1 MRTKCIRTAVRRLV
15 LAAMGGV
22 FLAGP
27 VWAQED
33 GGGTAARKTV
43 DERID
48 QYVDPVATFAENLIF
63 DPVNIMGHNLPWVLL
78 FLAGTAVFLTVY
90 FKFINFTIFK
100 TAIDTMRK
108 KYTADDSPG
117 EITHFQ
123 ALTAALSATVG
134 LGNIAG
140 VAVAIGLGGPGA
152 TFWMILMGF
161 CGMTT
166 KLCECTLG
174 VRYRVIDENGRAH
187 GGPMYYLSKGL
198 AEHGLGPAGK
208 ALAIFF
214 AFMVVGGA
222 LGAGNMFQANQAHTQ
237 FANAFGFLENQGW
250 VFGVIVAVLVGA
262 VIIGGIRSI
271 ARVTSKLVP
280 IMCGIYVLA
289 ALVIIL
295 VNIADVPGALKTIVV
310 QAFSAEAIGGGFVG
324 VLIQGIRR
332 AAFSNEAGLG
342 SAPIAHAA
350 VKTRFPASE
359 GVVAALG
366 PFIDTVIICTMTAL
380 VIVITGTWRVSGE
393 VTAQSVILVD
403 EAGSSVAVQELDQGI
418 YLHTRGSTTVGEG
431 DQAAKWHEVVG
442 LVDRDTYTETEVL
455 GWVHDDNMENLTGIP
470 ITSLAFR
477 EVIGWFPKVLA
488 IAVILFAFSTMISWS
503 YYGEQGIV
511 FVFGR
516 NRNVIRAYQ
525 VFFCLCVIVGS
536 SSSLNNI
543 LRLSDAMVFAMVLP
557 NLIGLY
563 LLLPVVRK
571 ELDRYL
577 AHVKTI
583 DSGPEKT

>member
-1 MRTKCIRTAVRRLV
+1 MTLWIRRAFRRLV

-22 FLAGP
+22 FFAGP
-27 VWAQED
+27 AWAQENAE
-33 GGGTAARKTV
+33 GTAARKTV
-43 DERID
+43 DETID
-48 QYVDPVATFAENLIF
+48 QYVDPVATFAENIIF
-63 DPVNIMGHNLPWVLL
+63 DPVNIMGHHLPWVLI
-78 FLAGTAVFLTVY
+78 FLAGTAIFLTVY
-90 FKFINFTIFK
+90 FKFINFTIFR
-100 TAIDTMRK
+100 TAIDTIRRR
-108 KYTADDSPG
+108 YTADDSPG

-140 VAVAIGLGGPGA
+140 VAVAVGLGGPGA

-174 VRYRVIDENGRAH
+174 VRYRFIDENGRAH
-187 GGPMYYLSKGL
+187 GGPMYYLSRGL
-198 AEHGLGPAGK
+198 GEHGLGLAGK
-208 ALAIFF
+208 GLAIFF
-214 AFMVVGGA
+214 SFMVVGGA
-222 LGAGNMFQANQAHTQ
+222 LGAGNMFQANQAHSQ
-237 FANAFGFLENQGW
+237 FATAFGVLGEQGW
-250 VFGVIVAVLVGA
+250 IFGLIVALLVGA

-280 IMCGIYVLA
+280 FMCGIYVLA
-289 ALVIIL
+289 ALVILLMHLGEIP
-295 VNIADVPGALKTIVV
+295 AAFKTIIVE
-310 QAFSAEAIGGGFVG
+310 AFSPTAVGGGLVG

-350 VKTRFPASE
+350 VKTKFPASE

-366 PFIDTVIICTMTAL
+366 PFVDTVVICTMTAL

-393 VTAQSVILVD
+393 VKTQSTVLMD
-403 EAGSSVAVQELDQGI
+403 GAGSSSVVQQLDQGA
-418 YLHTRGSTTVGEG
+418 YLHTRGSKTVDEG
-431 DQAAKWHEVVG
+431 GQASKWHEVVG
-442 LVDRDTYTETEVL
+442 LVDRETYVETQVL
-455 GWVHDDNMENLTGIP
+455 GWIKDDDLNDLKGIP
-470 ITSLAFR
+470 VTSLAFR
-477 EVIGWFPKVLA
+477 EVISWFPKVLS

-516 NRNVIRAYQ
+516 NRAIILAYQ
-525 VFFCLCVIVGS
+525 VFFCLCVIIGS
-536 SSSLNNI
+536 SSSLNSI

-563 LLLPVVRK
+563 ILLPVVKK

-577 AHVKTI
+577 AHVKAV
-583 DSGPEKT
+583 DAGAEVK